1 MEKTIKKVRQAP
13 DVNPDKL
20 GPKWRVV
27 LWLSCGV
34 NALFLIP
41 QCLDR
46 FLVPRFFFLS
56 LVLLLGGYLLRRDL
70 RARADWRLHGF
81 DALLVAWYALNI
93 ASVFWAFSWSEAV
106 FYTQKVLLLLLMY
119 WLIRQAAFIDEKA
132 MRNTMRQ
139 ITILLTYATIILL
152 SIQIYQAFSEFGFD
166 HEKLYD
172 YAVGVFGNKSLAA
185 DFLFILLIFNLLFF
199 NEFNKKTL
207 VLLSVGLLVLLILL
221 LQTRAVYL
229 AVLAAALVY
238 TGTRALGDAA
248 FRPFLFKR
256 IAPATLVI
264 AGLLA
269 AFVAF
274 NGKGNSLAERM
285 NPATYLESI
294 SANERL
300 FVWYKTDILNRQHFW
315 LGVGNGSWKLW
326 FPSNNIQ
333 GGYRLQ
339 EQNVVFTRAHNDYL
353 EVRAEMGMIGVLLF
367 IVLFGAAFI
376 SGLLVLRH
384 RPDAET
390 LHDVP
395 VILAGLAGYCVIQ
408 YFDFPRERIELQAA
422 LGLLFGLLAHRTRE
436 LWLRRASLEATRYMG
451 MLGTIAALALAFNVL
466 IGWYRIQGEIHNV
479 EMLKAGARKDYRTM
493 ALEAEAA
500 QNAFYEYDDVV
511 LPMAYHLGLALFHLN
526 DVPGSTSALEH
537 AYKLNPWSFAVI
549 NNYASALAQNN
560 RFRDAVPLL
569 EKTVEINPKFDEG
582 KLNLAYLW
590 MRLGD
595 SAQAMQWYNR
605 VDTIANPQTDP
616 DRRKNAGTKEQQ
628 AAFMKLWKDFH
639 K

>member
-1 MEKTIKKVRQAP
+1 MAKTNKKALQAAVVAP
-13 DVNPDKL
+13 DRSGQN
-20 GPKWRVV
+20 WQIW

-70 RARADWRLHGF
+70 RMRGDWRLQGF
-81 DALLVAWYALNI
+81 DALLLAWYGLNI

-139 ITILLTYATIILL
+139 ITILLTYTVAIML
-152 SIQIYQAFSEFGFD
+152 SFQIYQAFSEFGFNN
-166 HEKLYD
+166 EKLYD
-172 YAVGVFGNKSLAA
+172 YAVGVFGNKSLAT

-199 NEFNKKTL
+199 KEFNKKSMA
-207 VLLSVGLLVLLILL
+207 LLSVGLLVLLILL

-238 TGTRALGDAA
+238 AGARALGDAA
-248 FRPFLFKR
+248 FRPLLFKK
-256 IAPATLVI
+256 IVPATLILV
-264 AGLLA
+264 GLLA
-269 AFVAF
+269 VLVAF
-274 NGKGNSLAERM
+274 KGKGNSLAERM

-294 SANERL
+294 SANERR
-300 FVWYKTDILNRQHFW
+300 FVWYKTDILNQQHYW

-353 EVRAEMGMIGVLLF
+353 EVRAEMGIVGAVLF
-367 IVLFGAAFI
+367 ILLFGAAFF
-376 SGLLVLRH
+376 SGFLVLR
-384 RPDAET
+384 RAPDLET

-422 LGLLFGLLAHRTRE
+422 LGLLFGLLAHRTRRI
-436 LWLRRASLEATRYMG
+436 WLRLPSLEAARYAG
-451 MLGTIAALALAFNVL
+451 FLGTLAALGLAFNLL

-479 EMLKAGARKDYRTM
+479 NMLKAGARNDYRTM
-493 ALEAEAA
+493 ADEAEAA
-500 QNAFYEYDDVV
+500 LNPFYEYDDVV
-511 LPMAYHLGLALFHLN
+511 LPMPYHLGLALFHQE
-526 DVPGSTSALEH
+526 DMAASMTAFEA
-537 AYKLNPWSFAVI
+537 AYRLNPWSFAVM

-595 SAQAMQWYNR
+595 SAQSMQWYNK
-605 VDTIANPQTDP
+605 VDTIVNPQTEP

-628 AAFMKLWKDFH
+628 AAFMKLWNDFH

>member
-1 MEKTIKKVRQAP
+1 MGKTNKKTRQTP
-13 DVNPDKL
+13 DIVPDKSDL
-20 GPKWRVV
+20 NWQIL

-70 RARADWRLHGF
+70 RARGDWRLHGF
-81 DALLVAWYALNI
+81 DVLLLVWYGLNI

-139 ITILLTYATIILL
+139 ITILLTYAAAIML
-152 SIQIYQAFSEFGFD
+152 SFQIYQAFSEFGFNN
-166 HEKLYD
+166 EKLYD
-172 YAVGVFGNKSLAA
+172 YAVGVFGNKGLAT

-199 NEFNKKTL
+199 KEFNKKSTA
-207 VLLSVGLLVLLILL
+207 LLSVGLLAFLILL

-229 AVLAAALVY
+229 AILAAGLMYVGA
-238 TGTRALGDAA
+238 RAWGDVA
-248 FRPFLFKR
+248 FRPLLFKK
-256 IAPATLVI
+256 IVPATLFLV
-264 AGLLA
+264 GLMA

-274 NGKGNSLAERM
+274 KGKGNSLAERM

-294 SANERL
+294 SANERR
-300 FVWYKTDILNRQHFW
+300 FVWYKTDILNQQHFW
-315 LGVGNGSWKLW
+315 LGVGNGSWKIW

-353 EVRAEMGMIGVLLF
+353 ELRAEMGIIGVTLFVLLF
-367 IVLFGAAFI
+367 AAAFF
-376 SGLLVLRH
+376 SGFLVLH
-384 RPDAET
+384 RTPNPET
-390 LHDVP
+390 LHDIP

-408 YFDFPRERIELQAA
+408 YFDFPRERIELQVALGLFFGLLVHRTRRLWMRFPSVESGRYAGLLGMLAA
-422 LGLLFGLLAHRTRE
+422 LGL
-436 LWLRRASLEATRYMG
+436 
-451 MLGTIAALALAFNVL
+451 AFNLL

-479 EMLKAGARKDYRTM
+479 DMLKAGARSDYRTM
-493 ALEAEAA
+493 AREADAA
-500 QNAFYEYDDVV
+500 LNPFYEYDDVV
-511 LPMAYHLGLALFHLN
+511 LPMPYHLGLALFHQEDMVASL
-526 DVPGSTSALEH
+526 TAFEQ
-537 AYKLNPWSFAVI
+537 AYRLNPWSFAVM

-595 SAQAMQWYNR
+595 SAQAMQWYNK
-605 VDTIANPQTDP
+605 VDTIVNPQTEP

-628 AAFMKLWKDFH
+628 ASFMKLWKDFH